1 MWHRHGL
8 ADGWWP
14 RTARFD
20 GRWMRPTR
28 AEAGEAEA
36 RGAWLVAEVKRV
48 GGEERGG
55 EGSTTA
61 EEGRGGIGGCIG
73 RA

>member
-1 MWHRHGL
+1 MVGGL
-8 ADGWWP
+8 ARRDSMEDGCVP
-14 RTARFD
+14 R
-20 GRWMRPTR
+20 
-28 AEAGEAEA
+28 EAGEAEA